1 MRGHVRAG
9 HRAAAA
15 RGAAGA
21 PGGAAPRGG
30 PAGTTRARVVARA
43 AEEGGPNPVE
53 KAIQQFIDAQPEE
66 VADEDKGPIV
76 YGLCAAVGAFIFVIF
91 AFLLRLPAALGFIVA
106 GGFTGYSCYVA
117 SGLLPSVDSGFVAPE
132 SYSRQELSE
141 DDQATPEKFKEDEP
155 WVDKK

>member
-1 MRGHVRAG
+1 MAWYFAAQESDRTWIVGTAFKQASDNVFYKLRGS
-9 HRAAAA
+9 
-15 RGAAGA
+15 
-21 PGGAAPRGG
+21 
-30 PAGTTRARVVARA
+30 A
-43 AEEGGPNPVE
+43 AEDGGPNPVE

-155 WVDKK
+155 WMDKK